1 MVLSRPTIFLLLIV
15 FVTNVISA
23 ELRNVRIHEAPT
35 SVRFV
40 FDTSEK
46 IDYKIFYLE
55 DPDRIVLDLKNIR
68 LKKGLNLKQLF
79 ASSKRFTGLRAAKRG
94 RGYRFVVDTNEKI
107 PFKAFPLEPV
117 TPYGHRLVV
126 DMKTLEP
133 KSEFKKEKE
142 KQPGFRDIVV
152 VIDPGHGGED
162 PGAIGPKNI
171 QEKQVVLQIAR
182 RIKKKLDLKQGFSAT
197 VLRSGD
203 YYVPLIKR
211 TEFARKSRADCF
223 VSLHADAFKS
233 SRVFG
238 ASVYML
244 SERGASSESAKW
256 LEDIEKKSD
265 LIGGAGEL
273 SILGTKG
280 DVNLNNEVPF
290 LAETL
295 LDLSMNANRSKSDRL
310 GRLVLSELKQVTPLH
325 KKTVEKAGFVVL
337 KRPDVPS
344 ILIEAGFI
352 SNPRE
357 AKRLTQLEHQEKLSK
372 AIASGIERYF
382 EQDPPVGSL
391 LSSLSNTTK
400 YRVVR
405 GDTLSEISLRFGVN
419 AASVKEINNL
429 KSNRIK
435 VGQLLVIPVT
445 KR

>member
-1 MVLSRPTIFLLLIV
+1 
-15 FVTNVISA
+15 
-23 ELRNVRIHEAPT
+23 
-35 SVRFV
+35 
-40 FDTSEK
+40 
-46 IDYKIFYLE
+46 
-55 DPDRIVLDLKNIR
+55 
-68 LKKGLNLKQLF
+68 
-79 ASSKRFTGLRAAKRG
+79 
-94 RGYRFVVDTNEKI
+94 
-107 PFKAFPLEPV
+107 
-117 TPYGHRLVV
+117 
-126 DMKTLEP
+126 
-133 KSEFKKEKE
+133 
-142 KQPGFRDIVV
+142 
-152 VIDPGHGGED
+152 
-162 PGAIGPKNI
+162 
-171 QEKQVVLQIAR
+171 
-182 RIKKKLDLKQGFSAT
+182 
-197 VLRSGD
+197 
-203 YYVPLIKR
+203 
-211 TEFARKSRADCF
+211 
-223 VSLHADAFKS
+223 
-233 SRVFG
+233 
-238 ASVYML
+238 ML

>member
-1 MVLSRPTIFLLLIV
+1 MLSRLTIFLLLTI
-15 FVTNVISA
+15 FVSSAFPA
-23 ELRNVRIHEAPT
+23 ELRNLRMHEAPT

-46 IDYKIFYLE
+46 INYKIFYLE
-55 DPDRIVLDLKNIR
+55 NPNRIVVDLKNVQ
-68 LKKGLNLKQLF
+68 LKTDLNVKSLL
-79 ASSKRFTGLRAAKRG
+79 ASSKQFKGMRVAKRG
-94 RGYRFVVDTNEKI
+94 RGYRFVVDTKKKI
-107 PFKAFPLEPV
+107 PYKAFSLEPV
-117 TPYGHRLVV
+117 APYGHRLVV
-126 DMKTLEP
+126 DMQTLES
-133 KSEFKKEKE
+133 KAQV
-142 KQPGFRDIVV
+142 KQGREQQLGYRDIVV

-171 QEKQVVLQIAR
+171 QEKRVVLQIAR
-182 RIKKKLDLKQGFSAT
+182 RVKKKLDAKKGFSAT
-197 VLRSGD
+197 VLRNGD
-203 YYVPLIKR
+203 YYVPLVKR

-233 SRVFG
+233 SKVFG

-244 SERGASSESAKW
+244 SEKGASSESAKW
-256 LEDIEKKSD
+256 LEDLEKKSD

-310 GRLVLSELKQVTPLH
+310 GRSVLTELKRVTPLH
-325 KKTVEKAGFVVL
+325 KKTLEKAGFVVL

-357 AKRLTQLEHQEKLSK
+357 ARRLTQLEHQEKLSK
-372 AIASGIERYF
+372 AIATGIEKYF
-382 EQDPPVGSL
+382 EQDPPMGSF
-391 LSSLSNTTK
+391 LSSRNETTK
-400 YRVVR
+400 YRVVK
-405 GDTLSEISLRFGVN
+405 GDTLSEISLRFGVT
-419 AASVKEINNL
+419 AKSVKQLNNL

-435 VGQLLVIPVT
+435 VGQLLVIPAK